1 MSVKFTNYGVYV
13 CAVDRWIM
21 ESTQTAA
28 SAVSFSLG
36 ERFRSF
42 GELEDKLKRYE
53 ESIFTKF
60 WKRDCRT
67 VEAARRRMDRPL
79 ADCITYYA
87 VADLGG
93 VRGVQMHPPL
103 AASNVFCVHNCTS
116 PSNDYAAV
124 ACSNNNQAQLH
135 THVSVPY

>member
-1 MSVKFTNYGVYV
+1 MANDNSFWT
-13 CAVDRWIM
+13 VDDDGMAQKYTDHGSWIM

-53 ESIFTKF
+53 KSTFTKF

-79 ADCITYYA
+79 ADCITYYE
-87 VADLGG
+87 VTYRCIHGG
-93 VRGVQMHPPL
+93 RKFKARGEGKRATM
-103 AASNVFCVHNCTS
+103 
-116 PSNDYAAV
+116 
-124 ACSNNNQAQLH
+124 
-135 THVSVPY
+135 